1 MLYGRKEDDIMLK
14 LDIQMFADGKVVID
28 TELNTKNFERG
39 LSRIQDTT
47 KSAGTSIKNIVA
59 GLGITKLI
67 SSTFSLITSNL
78 DSAISR
84 FDTLNNFP
92 KVMSNLGI
100 SAKEGQKSI
109 DKMSQALIGLPTTL
123 DEGAMAVQRFTSK
136 NGDVAKSTDLFLA
149 LNNAILAGGAS
160 SAIQSSAL
168 EQLSQSYAKGKPDMM
183 EWRTA
188 MMAMP
193 AQLKQVALAMGYID
207 ADALGE
213 ALREGTISMDEFMNT
228 IVKLNTEG
236 VNGFKNFEEQARN
249 STGGIQTAMTN
260 MRSRVTQ
267 GVTAIIESVDK
278 GLAKSGMGG
287 LAKMFEEF
295 GNTVRDSL
303 KKVGKQIEKVDFKKL
318 INSGKKLIPIIGS
331 LTAGFVAYNGAI
343 KAIKIAK
350 TISNFARLTR
360 QFVSMIPVMKGAK
373 LGMIALNSSFA
384 ISPIGVLIAGI
395 AGLTAGLYL
404 LKKTGITTADS
415 YTQKTR
421 EQIKANE
428 ELIKSQ
434 KESNKEMQNKISG
447 GFSEIQYYKNLQ
459 TELKTIVDENGK
471 IKAGYEDR
479 AKVIVGILNK
489 ALGTEAKVVN
499 GVVQGYKEYNNE
511 IDKLIKKKKA
521 KIILDSQEEQYTE
534 AIKNQLKYQKQM
546 NESNQ
551 EILKWNQKIKDTKEK
566 ISKLNVADDRN
577 EIMNLNNDITRYKS
591 YIKEK
596 TEQYNTA
603 KKITEEYTNDIVVY
617 EKNLSNFE
625 KGNYDAMIQNVQSYV
640 ARLSTSSEERKKA
653 LEKDIESEKLTLDSL
668 KEMRA
673 KTHSDIYD
681 EQIKSHERTLE
692 QYKKELA
699 DTEKQIK
706 DERNTWLVG
715 TQQTISELSKQQ
727 FKFQDL
733 GNGYVQSWVNGVK
746 VGKPVA
752 YKNLEDFG
760 NDITKSLQKSGEI
773 SSDEAK
779 KLVDK
784 YSQKISNKDS
794 KEKAKKGVNQ
804 IADTQINALK
814 EKEKAFTRA
823 GENTAKGIVKGA
835 TNKRSLSELHNA
847 GTRMGNAIEEGY
859 KSATKIHS
867 PSRLFEKLSEFIPE
881 GIAIGINKNKGVAI
895 DSMKRMASSMYSE
908 MERAVN
914 FETGKMQAN
923 VETGKVFNTLANTTP
938 VYVKVSADV
947 EMDKT
952 KVGRII
958 TPVVSET
965 LKTGGLR

>member
-1 MLYGRKEDDIMLK
+1 MLK

-47 KSAGTSIKNIVA
+47 KSAGSSIKSIVA

-100 SAKEGQKSI
+100 GAKEGQKSI
-109 DKMSQALIGLPTTL
+109 DKMSKALIGLPTTL

-193 AQLKQVALAMGYID
+193 AQLKQVALAMGYVD
-207 ADALGE
+207 ASALGE
-213 ALREGTISMDEFMNT
+213 DLREGNVSMEEFMDT
-228 IVKLNTEG
+228 VVKLNTEG

-249 STGGIQTAMTN
+249 STGGIQTAMKN
-260 MRSRVTQ
+260 MKSRITQ

-278 GLAKSGMGG
+278 GLADSGMGN
-287 LAKMFEEF
+287 LAKLFEEF
-295 GNTVRDSL
+295 GNTVRDNL
-303 KKVGKQIEKVDFKKL
+303 KKVGKQIEKINFKKL
-318 INSGKKLIPIIGS
+318 INDGKKIIPIIGT
-331 LTAGFVAYNGAI
+331 LTSGFIAYNGAL

-350 TISNFARLTR
+350 TVSNFAKLTK
-360 QFVSMIPVMKGAK
+360 QFVTLIPAMKGAK

-395 AGLTAGLYL
+395 AGLTTGLYL
-404 LKKTGITTADS
+404 LKKAGITTADS

-428 ELIKSQ
+428 DLIKSQ
-434 KESNKEMQNKISG
+434 KETNKEAQNRISS
-447 GFSEIQYYKNLQ
+447 GFSEIQYYQNLQ
-459 TELKTIVDENGK
+459 TELKGIVDENGK
-471 IKAGYEDR
+471 IKEGYEER
-479 AKVIVGILNK
+479 AKVIVGILNE
-489 ALGTEAKVVN
+489 ALGTEASIVD
-499 GVVQGYKEYNNE
+499 GVIQNYKEYNKQ
-511 IDKLIKKKKA
+511 IDDLVKKKKA
-521 KIILDSQEEQYTE
+521 KIILDAQEEQYTE
-534 AIKNQLKYQKQM
+534 AIKNQLKYQKQA
-546 NESNQ
+546 NESYQ
-551 EILKWNQKIKDTKEK
+551 EILKWNEKIKQTREK
-566 ISKLNVADDRN
+566 MSKLNTVTDKDQIIA
-577 EIMNLNNDITRYKS
+577 LGNDISRYQK
-591 YIKEK
+591 YIDDK
-596 TEQYNTA
+596 TKQYNTA

-617 EKNLSNFE
+617 EKNLANFE
-625 KGNYDAMIQNVQSYV
+625 KGNYDEMIQDVQSYV
-640 ARLSTSSEERKKA
+640 ANLSTSAEERKKA
-653 LEKDIESEKLTLDSL
+653 LEKNVENEKLTLDSL
-668 KEMRA
+668 KEMKA

-681 EQIKSHERTLE
+681 EQISSHEKMLE

-715 TQQTISELSKQQ
+715 TQETISQLSGQQ
-727 FKFQDL
+727 IKFQDL
-733 GNGYVQSWVNGVK
+733 GNGYVQSWVNGIK

-760 NDITKSLQKSGEI
+760 NDITKSLQKSGEV

-784 YSQKISNKDS
+784 YSQKISNKES

-804 IADTQINALK
+804 ITDTQVNALK
-814 EKEKAFTRA
+814 EKEKAFTKA
-823 GENTAKGIVKGA
+823 GENTAQGVVKGA
-835 TNKRSLSELHNA
+835 TSKKSLSDLHNA
-847 GTRMGNAIEEGY
+847 GIKMGNAIEEGY

-881 GIAIGINKNKGVAI
+881 GIAIGIDKNKGVAI
-895 DSMKRMASSMYSE
+895 ESMKKMAGSMYSE

-938 VYVKVSADV
+938 VYVKVDADV

>member
-1 MLYGRKEDDIMLK
+1 MLK

-67 SSTFSLITSNL
+67 SSTFNMITGSL

-84 FDTLNNFP
+84 FDTLNNFS
-92 KVMSNLGI
+92 KVMSNLGVE
-100 SAKEGQKSI
+100 AKEGQKSI
-109 DKMSQALIGLPTTL
+109 DKMSEALVGLPTTL
-123 DEGAMAVQRFTSK
+123 DEGAMAVQRFTAK

-193 AQLKQVALAMGYID
+193 AQLKQVALAMGYVD

-213 ALREGTISMDEFMNT
+213 DLREGNVSMEAFMDT
-228 IVKLNTEG
+228 VVRLNTEG

-278 GLAKSGMGG
+278 GLADSGMGG
-287 LAKMFEEF
+287 LAKLFEEF

-303 KKVGKQIEKVDFKKL
+303 KKVGKQIEKVNFKKL
-318 INSGKKLIPIIGS
+318 INDGKKLIPIIGALAS
-331 LTAGFVAYNGAI
+331 GFVAYNGAI

-350 TISNFARLTR
+350 TISNFARLTK
-360 QFVSMIPVMKGAK
+360 QFITLIPAMKGAK

-384 ISPIGVLIAGI
+384 ISPIGVLVAGI

-404 LKKTGITTADS
+404 LKKAGITTADS

-428 ELIKSQ
+428 DLIKSQ
-434 KESNKEMQNKISG
+434 QDANKEAQNKINTTA
-447 GFSEIQYYKNLQ
+447 SEMQYYRNLQ
-459 TELKTIVDENGK
+459 AELTTVVDQNGK
-471 IKAGYEDR
+471 IKEGYEER
-479 AKVIVGILNK
+479 AKVIVNTLNN
-489 ALGTEAKVVN
+489 ALGTEATIVD
-499 GVVQGYKEYNNE
+499 GVVQGYKDYLIQ
-511 IDKLIKKKKA
+511 IDKVINKKKA
-521 KIILDSQEEQYTE
+521 EAVLNAQEEQYTE
-534 AIKNQLKYQKQM
+534 AIKNQLKYQKQV
-546 NESNQ
+546 NEAHQ
-551 EILKWNQKIKDTKEK
+551 EILKWNQKIKETREK
-566 ISKLNVADDRN
+566 MGKLNTVTDKDQIIA
-577 EIMNLNNDITRYKS
+577 LGNDISRYKK
-591 YIKEK
+591 YIDDK
-596 TEQYNTA
+596 TKQYNTA
-603 KKITEEYTNDIVVY
+603 KKITEEYTNDIAVY
-617 EKNLSNFE
+617 EKNLANFE
-625 KGNYDAMIQNVQSYV
+625 KGNYDEMIKDVQGYV
-640 ARLSTSSEERKKA
+640 ANLSTSDEERKKA
-653 LEKDIESEKLTLDSL
+653 LEKNIENEKLTLGSL
-668 KEMRA
+668 REMKA

-681 EQIKSHERTLE
+681 DQIKPHEKTLE
-692 QYKKELA
+692 QYNKELA
-699 DTEKQIK
+699 DTEKHIK
-706 DERNTWLVG
+706 DERNTWLIG
-715 TQQTISELSKQQ
+715 TQDILSELGWQD
-727 FKFQDL
+727 FRFEDL
-733 GNGYVQSWVNGVK
+733 GNGYVQSWTNGVK
-746 VGKPVA
+746 AGKPIA
-752 YKNLEDFG
+752 YKNLEEFADG
-760 NDITKSLQKSGEI
+760 VTKELSKKGEVSSTEGQKVVEKY
-773 SSDEAK
+773 AN
-779 KLVDK
+779 KLASK
-784 YSQKISNKDS
+784 ES

-814 EKEKAFTRA
+814 DKEKAFTRA
-823 GENTAKGIVKGA
+823 GENTAQGVVKGA
-835 TNKRSLSELHNA
+835 TSKKSLSDLHNA

-881 GIAIGINKNKGVAI
+881 GIAIGIDKNKGVAI
-895 DSMKRMASSMYSE
+895 DSMKEMAGSMYSE

-938 VYVKVSADV
+938 VYVKVDADV

>member
-1 MLYGRKEDDIMLK
+1 MLK

-47 KSAGTSIKNIVA
+47 KSAGNSIKSIVA

-100 SAKEGQKSI
+100 GAKEGQKSI
-109 DKMSQALIGLPTTL
+109 DKMSKALIGLPTTL

-193 AQLKQVALAMGYID
+193 AQLKQVAIAMGYVD

-213 ALREGTISMDEFMNT
+213 DLREGNVSMEAFMDT
-228 IVKLNTEG
+228 VVRLNTEG

-278 GLAKSGMGG
+278 GLADSGMGG
-287 LAKMFEEF
+287 LAKLFEEF
-295 GNTVRDSL
+295 GNTVRDNL
-303 KKVGKQIEKVDFKKL
+303 KKVGKQIEKINFKKL
-318 INSGKKLIPIIGS
+318 INDGKKLIPIIGALAS
-331 LTAGFVAYNGAI
+331 GFVAYNGAL

-350 TISNFARLTR
+350 TISNFAKLTK
-360 QFVSMIPVMKGAK
+360 QFVTLIPAMKGAK

-384 ISPIGVLIAGI
+384 ISPIGVLVAGI

-404 LKKTGITTADS
+404 LKKAGITTADS

-428 ELIKSQ
+428 DLIKSQ
-434 KESNKEMQNKISG
+434 QDANKEAQNKINTTA
-447 GFSEIQYYKNLQ
+447 SEMQYYKNLQ
-459 TELKTIVDENGK
+459 AELTTIVDQNGK
-471 IKAGYEDR
+471 IKEGYEER
-479 AKVIVGILNK
+479 AKVIVNTLNN
-489 ALGTEAKVVN
+489 ALGTEATIVD
-499 GVVQGYKEYNNE
+499 GVVQGYKDYLIQ
-511 IDKLIKKKKA
+511 IDKVINKKKA
-521 KIILDSQEEQYTE
+521 EAVLNSQEEQYTE
-534 AIKNQLKYQKQM
+534 AIKNQLKYQKQV
-546 NESNQ
+546 NETHQ
-551 EILKWNQKIKDTKEK
+551 EILKWNQKIKETREK
-566 ISKLNVADDRN
+566 MSKLNTVTDKDEMIALGNNISRYQKYIDD
-577 EIMNLNNDITRYKS
+577 
-591 YIKEK
+591 K
-596 TEQYNTA
+596 TKQYNTA
-603 KKITEEYTNDIVVY
+603 KKITEEYTNDIAVY
-617 EKNLSNFE
+617 EKNLTNFE
-625 KGNYDAMIQNVQSYV
+625 KGNYDEMIQDVQGYV
-640 ARLSTSSEERKKA
+640 AHLSTSAEERKKA
-653 LEKDIESEKLTLDSL
+653 LEKNVENEKLTLDSL
-668 KEMRA
+668 REMKA

-681 EQIKSHERTLE
+681 DQIKAHEKTLE
-692 QYKKELA
+692 QYNKELA
-699 DTEKQIK
+699 DTEKHIK
-706 DERNTWLVG
+706 DERNTWLIG
-715 TQQTISELSKQQ
+715 TQDILSELGYQN
-727 FKFQDL
+727 FEFQDL
-733 GNGYVQSWVNGVK
+733 GNGYVQSWINGVK
-746 VGKPVA
+746 AGKPIA
-752 YKNLEDFG
+752 YKNLKEFADG
-760 NDITKSLQKSGEI
+760 VTKELSEKGEVSSTEGQKVVEKY
-773 SSDEAK
+773 AN
-779 KLVDK
+779 KLASK
-784 YSQKISNKDS
+784 ES

-804 IADTQINALK
+804 ITDTQINALK
-814 EKEKAFTRA
+814 EKEKAFTKA
-823 GENTAKGIVKGA
+823 GENTAQGVVKGA
-835 TNKRSLSELHNA
+835 TSKKSLSDLHNA
-847 GTRMGNAIEEGY
+847 GTKMGNAIEEGY

-895 DSMKRMASSMYSE
+895 DSMKKMAGSMYSE

-914 FETGKMQAN
+914 FETGKMQTN

-938 VYVKVSADV
+938 VYVKVDADV